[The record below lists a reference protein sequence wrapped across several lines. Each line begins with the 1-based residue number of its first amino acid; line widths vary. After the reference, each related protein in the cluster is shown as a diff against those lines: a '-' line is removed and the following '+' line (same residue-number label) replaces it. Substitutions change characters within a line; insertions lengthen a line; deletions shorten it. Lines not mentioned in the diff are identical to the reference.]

1 MACRQGKIAVRLAH
15 ARQTTDP
22 TSLAAGWRERAA
34 GIGASSGQELAE
46 SCTALRLDLKG
57 AGDRRTTPRPENRP
71 KALEQHQGGGTMD
84 HYPRNEHPLAALP
97 VEVTFVVVDFGLV
110 TPACTPLVAWYRT
123 RINPCRGRKSCH
135 AGGDRGAAS

>member
-1 MACRQGKIAVRLAH
+1 MVEEGRPCPDVLIQLAAVRA
-15 ARQTTDP
+15 AIDR
-22 TSLAAGWRERAA
+22 TSRLVLEDH
-34 GIGASSGQELAE
+34 IGASSGQGLAE